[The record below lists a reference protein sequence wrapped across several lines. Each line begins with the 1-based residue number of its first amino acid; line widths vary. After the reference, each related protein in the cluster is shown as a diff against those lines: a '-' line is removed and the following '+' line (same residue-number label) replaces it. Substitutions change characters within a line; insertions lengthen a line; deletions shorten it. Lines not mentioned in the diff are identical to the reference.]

1 MTCRGCCPDWEFSHN
16 TALTEE
22 SQLQQ
27 NGATPSSNNR
37 KLVDLVQKFAMMANC
52 HDGKLANCHDGKF
65 ATSTI
70 GSLTCT
76 ALENVGYVFFLFFF
90 C

>member
-1 MTCRGCCPDWEFSHN
+1 MCVFLRGGWGEECCGVTCRGCCPDWEFSHN

-37 KLVDLVQKFAMMANC
+37 KLVDLVQKFAMMANWWQIAMM
-52 HDGKLANCHDGKF
+52 AN
-65 ATSTI
+65 
-70 GSLTCT
+70 LP
-76 ALENVGYVFFLFFF
+76 LLP
-90 C
+90 